1 MDENET
7 ARSLVLDYKHIY
19 GLDEGK
25 RVLAYM
31 KKMANFDIVVVPLDN
46 LGRIDPYEVMRQE
59 GMRSL
64 IVDIE
69 TMLNTD
75 PDEEKGI
82 QNER

>member
-7 ARSLVLDYKHIY
+7 ARSLVVDYKHIY
-19 GLDEGK
+19 SLDEGK
-25 RVLAYM
+25 RVLAHM

-46 LGRIDPYEVMRQE
+46 LGRIDPYEVLRQQTL
-59 GMRSL
+59 RSA
-64 IVDIE
+64 IIDIQ

-75 PDEEKGI
+75 PDEVKGI